1 MGQLG
6 PRPSPT
12 LWISLFIFNTD
23 CRYEETGLKT
33 QVQLYT
39 GEILRKNLTLK
50 EDNYAPTYLTTSS
63 ICTIFYDISFVQK
76 TCQIRRLSS
85 IVVNIFTKFSQTKIL
100 LYWQNIGQNILLPG
114 LLKITQY
121 FWIGNYSTLS
131 LSRSHTYYSSSSLFF
146 FSFAP
151 VKRNLVT
158 SGWTSGRP
166 YKWVLIRVTSK
177 KLPNLYIS
185 CPKWFHYK
193 N

>member
-1 MGQLG
+1 MSAICLLDSHSDIKNQIDTQLFVPGQPIQVLMGCWYEPKGPSLYSMGQLG
-6 PRPSPT
+6 PRPFPT

-100 LYWQNIGQNILLPG
+100 L
-114 LLKITQY
+114 
-121 FWIGNYSTLS
+121 
-131 LSRSHTYYSSSSLFF
+131 
-146 FSFAP
+146 
-151 VKRNLVT
+151 
-158 SGWTSGRP
+158 
-166 YKWVLIRVTSK
+166 
-177 KLPNLYIS
+177 
-185 CPKWFHYK
+185 
-193 N
+193 